1 MSWELLPDQ
10 GWAPTIR
17 SLHRG
22 SQIVGKVRL
31 SLAPPMNQ
39 WWHVTLY
46 VSAHGLTTSPI
57 PQAGG
62 LVGLEFDLRE
72 DLLQLRTTSDRDVAI
87 RLEPTWNGR
96 QPSPTRAVCRPKPE
110 VC

>member
-39 WWHVTLY
+39 W
-46 VSAHGLTTSPI
+46 
-57 PQAGG
+57 
-62 LVGLEFDLRE
+62 
-72 DLLQLRTTSDRDVAI
+72 
-87 RLEPTWNGR
+87 
-96 QPSPTRAVCRPKPE
+96 
-110 VC
+110 